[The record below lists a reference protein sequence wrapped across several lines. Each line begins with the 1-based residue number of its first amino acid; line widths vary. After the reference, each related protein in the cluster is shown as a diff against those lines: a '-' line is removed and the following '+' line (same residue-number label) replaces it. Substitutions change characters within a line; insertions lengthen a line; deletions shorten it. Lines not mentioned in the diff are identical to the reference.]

1 MFSND
6 GHALAHTHTQF
17 YSDRAVQR
25 DVMEVL
31 VKCENHSTGC
41 PWTGQLKNWEVRWEG
56 GREGGREEGRE
67 GGRGGGGGGGG
78 GEGMRG
84 GRECVCRMKRISMW
98 KDNVLDYTALFLP
111 PSQDHIDVCVYQA
124 VTCPHKGCGM
134 VLPYNQLES
143 HELTCPFRRV
153 ICEHCNT
160 ELTISQ
166 LEVRR

>member
-1 MFSND
+1 MLWVFV
-6 GHALAHTHTQF
+6 GTVCPPWF
-17 YSDRAVQR
+17 VQR

-31 VKCENHSTGC
+31 VKCENHNTGC
-41 PWTGQLKNWEVRWEG
+41 PWTGQLKNWE
-56 GREGGREEGRE
+56 
-67 GGRGGGGGGGG
+67 
-78 GEGMRG
+78 
-84 GRECVCRMKRISMW
+84 
-98 KDNVLDYTALFLP
+98 
-111 PSQDHIDVCVYQA
+111 DHIDVCVYQA

-166 LEVRR
+166 LESHLSECPKLPITCEQCREQLERENLKDHLLNQCRIEECLVCDQKPFTRLESGHTTVSKTN